1 VSARSARD
9 PGEALGAVGVIEDVF
24 DRKMSAVDGSGRTSL
39 GQLQQKS
46 AIASRRSDDVGELG
60 VPA

>member
-1 VSARSARD
+1 VSTRSARD

-24 DRKMSAVDGSGRTSL
+24 DRKTSAVDGSGRTSL
-39 GQLQQKS
+39 RLLRQKS
-46 AIASRRSDDVGELG
+46 AIVAPRSDDLGELG

>member
-1 VSARSARD
+1 
-9 PGEALGAVGVIEDVF
+9 VIDAFF
-24 DRKMSAVDGSGRTSL
+24 DRKTTAVDGSGRTSL

-46 AIASRRSDDVGELG
+46 AIASRRSDDVGKLG